1 LFTIIGICRN
11 CRRGSRLLCQATE
24 WNCMTLY
31 YLFLTSAVQGIT
43 EFIPVSSSGHL
54 VLLPGLTGM
63 PDQGLQLDV
72 AAHVG
77 TLGAVILYFRR
88 DVFRVMKGVP
98 GLARGRIRSED
109 EKLAMHLA
117 LATVPVVAFGALL
130 TVFGLDDAMRSIE
143 VVGWATLAF
152 GIVLYW
158 ADATERNDRS
168 ADGWTAR
175 DAIVMGLWQALALI
189 PGASRS
195 GVVISGAR
203 RLGFERKDA
212 ARLAMLMSI
221 PTIIAAGALTGAEAA
236 GEADAAFLVNGAIV
250 AAVSFACALM
260 ALKLMMRFLEGYT
273 YKPYVYY
280 RIVLGAL
287 LILAAP
293 EIRSATG

>member
-1 LFTIIGICRN
+1 
-11 CRRGSRLLCQATE
+11 
-24 WNCMTLY
+24 MTLY

-63 PDQGLQLDV
+63 TDQGLRLDV

-77 TLGAVILYFRR
+77 TLGAVILYFRK
-88 DVFRVMKGVP
+88 DVFRVMKGAV
-98 GLARGRIRSED
+98 GLVQGRVGSED
-109 EKLAMHLA
+109 QKLALHLA

-130 TVFGLDDAMRSIE
+130 TIFGLDNAMRSVK
-143 VVGWATLAF
+143 VVGWATLVF
-152 GIVLYW
+152 GLVLYW
-158 ADATERNDRS
+158 ADATERNDRP
-168 ADGWTAR
+168 AEGWTAR
-175 DAIVMGLWQALALI
+175 DAVVMGLWQALALI

-203 RLGFERKDA
+203 RLGFKRKEA

-221 PTIIAAGALTGAEAA
+221 PTIIAAGVLTGAEAA
-236 GEADAAFLVNGAIV
+236 AEADRAFLVNGAIV
-250 AAVSFACALM
+250 AAVSFVCALM
-260 ALKLMMRFLEGYT
+260 ALKLMMRFLESYT

-287 LILAAP
+287 LIFAAP
-293 EIRSATG
+293 EIQNATG

>member
-1 LFTIIGICRN
+1 
-11 CRRGSRLLCQATE
+11 
-24 WNCMTLY
+24 MTLY

-88 DVFRVMKGVP
+88 DVFRVVKGAL

-109 EKLAMHLA
+109 EKLALHLA
-117 LATVPVVAFGALL
+117 LATVPVVACGALL

-203 RLGFERKDA
+203 RLGFERKEA

-236 GEADAAFLVNGAIV
+236 GEADAAFLVDGAVV

-280 RIVLGAL
+280 RIVLGAV